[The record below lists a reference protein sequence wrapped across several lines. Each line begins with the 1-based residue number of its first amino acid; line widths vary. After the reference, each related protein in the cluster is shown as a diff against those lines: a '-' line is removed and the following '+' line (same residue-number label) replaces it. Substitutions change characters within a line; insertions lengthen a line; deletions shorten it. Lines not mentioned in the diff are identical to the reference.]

1 MNSIFTGETFRAWLE
16 NAAAWL
22 ATEIFTST
30 NLVYTAMQIP
40 GLVGTGV
47 CAWCVHD
54 FITPVLEAR
63 IQRSAADDDTKF
75 IGFTLCRLIFPALW
89 VIGLWIA
96 ISIGDRFGWPH
107 ATLWIANNLLAAWI
121 VIRLAL
127 ILVRDPI
134 WSRAITIVAYT
145 IAVLNVLDLLQPT
158 MLLLDRLAVSAGSM
172 RISVLMVL
180 QGMFSLG
187 VLLWAAVLLSR
198 ILQRHVERLPNLTPS
213 VRVLFSKLLKASL
226 LMLAVL
232 VSLTMVGIDI
242 TALAVF
248 GGAVGVGIGFGLQ
261 KVVSNL
267 ISGVILLM
275 DRSLKP
281 GDIIQIRDTYG
292 WIAALGAR
300 YVSVETRDGVEYLIP
315 NEDIIT
321 QQVINWTHKND
332 LARIKVQ
339 VRVSFDSDVDMA
351 LDLLVKATDRP
362 TRILR
367 SPEPRALL
375 TRFGDNGLELE
386 LRFWIHDVQNG
397 IRNISSEVMLEI
409 WALFREHGIRI
420 PLPQHD
426 LHLRDTPFDTMSGA
440 GWRGSTPP
448 RGWPP
453 QDRSPPGRP
462 NSGVGRFPWP
472 RR

>member
-1 MNSIFTGETFRAWLE
+1 M
-16 NAAAWL
+16 
-22 ATEIFTST
+22 
-30 NLVYTAMQIP
+30 
-40 GLVGTGV
+40 
-47 CAWCVHD
+47 
-54 FITPVLEAR
+54 
-63 IQRSAADDDTKF
+63 
-75 IGFTLCRLIFPALW
+75 
-89 VIGLWIA
+89 
-96 ISIGDRFGWPH
+96 
-107 ATLWIANNLLAAWI
+107 
-121 VIRLAL
+121 

-213 VRVLFSKLLKASL
+213 VRVLFGKLLKASL

-232 VSLTMVGIDI
+232 VSLTRVGIDM

-248 GGAVGVGIGFGLQ
+248 SGAVGVGIGFGLQ

-275 DRSLKP
+275 DKSLKP

-292 WIAALGAR
+292 WIASLGPATSR
-300 YVSVETRDGVEYLIP
+300 WKPAMASEYLIP

-339 VRVSFDSDVDMA
+339 VRVSFD
-351 LDLLVKATDRP
+351 P
-362 TRILR
+362 TW
-367 SPEPRALL
+367 
-375 TRFGDNGLELE
+375 TR
-386 LRFWIHDVQNG
+386 RWI
-397 IRNISSEVMLEI
+397 
-409 WALFREHGIRI
+409 
-420 PLPQHD
+420 
-426 LHLRDTPFDTMSGA
+426 
-440 GWRGSTPP
+440 
-448 RGWPP
+448 
-453 QDRSPPGRP
+453 
-462 NSGVGRFPWP
+462 
-472 RR
+472 

>member
-1 MNSIFTGETFRAWLE
+1 
-16 NAAAWL
+16 
-22 ATEIFTST
+22 
-30 NLVYTAMQIP
+30 
-40 GLVGTGV
+40 
-47 CAWCVHD
+47 
-54 FITPVLEAR
+54 
-63 IQRSAADDDTKF
+63 
-75 IGFTLCRLIFPALW
+75 
-89 VIGLWIA
+89 
-96 ISIGDRFGWPH
+96 
-107 ATLWIANNLLAAWI
+107 
-121 VIRLAL
+121 
-127 ILVRDPI
+127 
-134 WSRAITIVAYT
+134 
-145 IAVLNVLDLLQPT
+145 
-158 MLLLDRLAVSAGSM
+158 
-172 RISVLMVL
+172 
-180 QGMFSLG
+180 
-187 VLLWAAVLLSR
+187 
-198 ILQRHVERLPNLTPS
+198 
-213 VRVLFSKLLKASL
+213 
-226 LMLAVL
+226 
-232 VSLTMVGIDI
+232 
-242 TALAVF
+242 
-248 GGAVGVGIGFGLQ
+248 
-261 KVVSNL
+261 L

-292 WIAALGAR
+292 WIASLGAR

-339 VRVSFDSDVDMA
+339 VRVSFDSDVDTA
-351 LDLLVKATDRP
+351 LDLLVRATDRP

-375 TRFGDNGLELE
+375 MGFGDNGLELE

-409 WALFREHGIRI
+409 WALFREHGIQI

-440 GWRGSTPP
+440 DWRGSTPP